1 MTLPGMD
8 SLPIPIEAQIACV
21 KREIELRSR
30 VYPRWTATGKLKPA
44 TADSEIAAMRAVLA
58 TLERVKREADDG
70 R

>member
-1 MTLPGMD
+1 MSVVTLD
-8 SLPIPIEAQIACV
+8 EQIACV
-21 KREIELRSR
+21 KRELSLRSR

-44 TADSEIAAMRAVLA
+44 TADSEIAAMRAVLE